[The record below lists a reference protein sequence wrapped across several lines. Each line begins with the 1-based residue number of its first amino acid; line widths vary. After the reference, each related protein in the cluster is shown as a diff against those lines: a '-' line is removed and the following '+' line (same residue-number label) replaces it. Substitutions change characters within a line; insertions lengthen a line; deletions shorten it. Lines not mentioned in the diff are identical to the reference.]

1 MAPEIDMI
9 ITRGKTFEF
18 AFLYADE
25 ELGYLP
31 ITGMPSKAPC
41 RLTVV
46 GHGLPDGWPVQVQ
59 CVKAPTELNSAEGE
73 QYFIKVV
80 DADTIELNTVNA
92 HCWKSFSG
100 SGLLVFSKPV
110 DLTGWACR
118 AQVRDKVGGTVL
130 FSWHSDP
137 AENPDGEAEVD
148 VAANA
153 FVLKIDAATAAALEW
168 TRGVYDAEAIAP
180 TGEVYPLTAVS
191 TVTVDAEVT
200 A

>member
-41 RLTVV
+41 RLTVP
-46 GHGLPDGWPVQVQ
+46 GHGLPDGWPAQVQ

-73 QYFIKVV
+73 QYFVKVL
-80 DADTIELNTVNA
+80 DADTIELNEVNA
-92 HCWKSFSG
+92 HCWKAFSG
-100 SGLLVFSKPV
+100 SGLLVFPKPV
-110 DLTGWACR
+110 DLAGWACR
-118 AQVRDKVGGTVL
+118 AQVRDKVGGAVL
-130 FSWHSDP
+130 FTWHSDP
-137 AENPDGEAEVD
+137 AQSPDGEAEVD
-148 VAANA
+148 VVASA
-153 FVLKIDAATAAALEW
+153 FVLKMDAATAAALEW
-168 TRGVYDAEAIAP
+168 SRGVYDVEAIAP
-180 TGEVYPLTAVS
+180 TGEVYPLTAIS
-191 TVTVDAEVT
+191 QVTVEAEVT

>member
-46 GHGLPDGWPVQVQ
+46 GHGLPDGWPAQVK
-59 CVKAPTELNSAEGE
+59 CVKAPAELNSAEGE
-73 QYFIKVV
+73 DYFIKVV

-92 HCWKSFSG
+92 HCWKAFSG
-100 SGLLVFSKPV
+100 TGLLVCRKPV

-118 AQVRDKVGGTVL
+118 AQVRDKVGGAVL

-137 AENPDGEAEVD
+137 GENPDGEAEVD
-148 VAANA
+148 VAASA

-168 TRGVYDAEAIAP
+168 KRGIYDAEIIAP
-180 TGEVYPLTAVS
+180 TGEVFPLVGIS
-191 TVTVDAEVT
+191 QVVVEDEVT

>member
-41 RLTVV
+41 RLTVQ
-46 GHGLPDGWPVQVQ
+46 GHGLPDGWPAQVQ
-59 CVKAPTELNSAEGE
+59 CVKAPAELNSAEDE

-92 HCWKSFSG
+92 HCWKAFSG
-100 SGLLVFSKPV
+100 SGVLVFQKPV